1 MSQPSQPEG
10 KDGPVLPV
18 IALVVSVVGLCLPP
32 LLLVSFGLGLYVF
45 LKARRDPAWAS
56 KKNLGQMAMVISGV
70 GVLVMAG
77 VVVPNVKKFRLRA
90 RQIECREVL
99 LRLADAEKKFYEKNS
114 RYTTSLRELDPLAT
128 RGRHLIRLA
137 GEGPL
142 WAEGALTDAFV
153 GSGFDTVES
162 PIAPSAQVD
171 AALPKL
177 ILNDVGIHGVC
188 PACTITLLCASELD
202 GDATADV
209 WTISTIERLG
219 TNGAKI
225 PGNVPWCEVDD
236 VMQ

>member
-1 MSQPSQPEG
+1 
-10 KDGPVLPV
+10 
-18 IALVVSVVGLCLPP
+18 
-32 LLLVSFGLGLYVF
+32 
-45 LKARRDPAWAS
+45 
-56 KKNLGQMAMVISGV
+56 
-70 GVLVMAG
+70 
-77 VVVPNVKKFRLRA
+77 VVPNVKKFRLRA